1 MSAEESS
8 QQLHYKVMNSI
19 LISIFFFG
27 AFSWAIN
34 KQKFFLGLVIK
45 H

>member
-8 QQLHYKVMNSI
+8 QQLHKVMNSI
-19 LISIFFFG
+19 LISIFFLG

-34 KQKFFLGLVIK
+34 KQIFFLGLVIK

>member
-8 QQLHYKVMNSI
+8 QQLHKIMNSI
-19 LISIFFFG
+19 LISIFFG

-34 KQKFFLGLVIK
+34 KQIFFLGLVIK